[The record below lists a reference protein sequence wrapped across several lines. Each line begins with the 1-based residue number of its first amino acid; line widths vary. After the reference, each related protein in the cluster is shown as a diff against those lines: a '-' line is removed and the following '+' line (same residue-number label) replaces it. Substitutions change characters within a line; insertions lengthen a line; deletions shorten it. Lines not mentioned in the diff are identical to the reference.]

1 MKTYETRRR
10 EKKVLALFV
19 VLALTP
25 VTIAQ
30 TRANELRHQRQ
41 IVVSI
46 PDRKLAVIED
56 GKALRVFAVAVG
68 AAVSPSPAGEFRI
81 VKRLSNPTYYHTG
94 VVIPPGPRN
103 PIGSRWI
110 GLDRKGYGI
119 HGTNAPESV
128 GRAVSHG
135 CIRLRNRDVEEFF
148 AMVRV
153 GDLVRI
159 AGERDVQVAQIFDP
173 VAIDDTVAE
182 VQSADEAPSDDGQ

>member
-1 MKTYETRRR
+1 MKTCETRRR

-46 PDRKLAVIED
+46 PDRKLAVIAD
-56 GKALRVFAVAVG
+56 GKTLRVFSVAVG

-81 VKRLSNPTYYHTG
+81 VNRLSNPTYYHAG

-128 GRAVSHG
+128 GKAASHG

-148 AMVRV
+148 AMVRA

-159 AGERDVQVAQIFDP
+159 VGERDVQLAQIFDA

-182 VQSADEAPSDDGQ
+182 VQSADEAPSGDGQ

>member
-30 TRANELRHQRQ
+30 TRANELGHQRQ

-56 GKALRVFAVAVG
+56 GKTLRVFAVAVG